1 MRGALGF
8 PRQGRKIASPARRAE
23 GRATGLRLPRNGDFR
38 PSLSSLILHACQL
51 LGLPP
56 LSHSRAGTPAL
67 AFGRVAQLVRALLSH
82 SRGPGFESL
91 RVHFPI
97 PTALPLGAPRVC
109 ARPEQLMAVRH
120 LRSLLIATVLC
131 VWAPPVAAQRPTA
144 DEAQEL
150 LRTRPDL
157 VAQLRQR
164 IATSGLTP
172 AQVRAR
178 LRAEGYPENLLD
190 AYLVGSRANGDSLP
204 SEDVFVAVR
213 SLGIADSA
221 DVDEL
226 AADAGYDP
234 RRIARRSRDTA
245 AARRNGGTA
254 ARDTARLAA
263 RGEPDERLGRRD
275 TVPDEPRLF
284 GLDVFRSATSQFQPN
299 LSGPVDANYR
309 LGPGDQ
315 LVLILTGDVELAH
328 QLQVTREGFVVIPQV
343 GQLSVA
349 NLTLAQLEDLL
360 YARLGRVYSG
370 VRRNG
375 GTTRFSVSV
384 ARLRANQVFVVGDVE
399 APGSYQVSSAGTALT
414 ALYAA
419 GGPSDNG
426 SLRRVEI
433 RRGGRLVDTLDVYD
447 YLLRGDASHDVR
459 LQTGDV
465 VFVPVHGPRVTV
477 QGEVVRPAM
486 YELRPGETLR
496 DLLRAAGGFTARA
509 ARRRVQIERILAPT
523 EREAGGRDRVV
534 LDVAS
539 EELANGYGPALALLP
554 GDVVRV
560 FPVAERVRNRIA
572 VRGNVWAPGAQG
584 FQPGM
589 RLSEALRLAGGVKP
603 DVYLGQVLV
612 TRTLPDS
619 TRVQLRARLRDTSG
633 TPVEDLELREDDE
646 IRVFS
651 STEFRPE
658 RYVAITGAVRRG
670 GRFPYRE
677 GMTVRDLVLLAGGLE
692 ESAYL
697 REAEIARLPDDRSR
711 GATARTFR
719 VPLDSTYLFE
729 RGPDGRYPG
738 PPGLPAP
745 SASAPETPVL
755 PYDNVLILRQPDWE
769 LQRTVTIA
777 GEVQFPGT
785 YALLSKDERL
795 TDVIRRAGGL
805 SRDAYAD
812 GVHFTRRTLGR
823 IGIDL
828 PEVLRDARHQDNLIL
843 QDGDSVFVPVYQAV
857 VNVTGAVNSPV
868 AVAYVRG
875 ASLDYYVRAAGG
887 PSRKADMG
895 RAYVT
900 QPNGKVESRGRTLGF
915 STTPEPKAGSSV
927 FVPEKD
933 PADRRD
939 YVGMAG
945 AIAQVLAS
953 IVAIV
958 VVATR

>member
-1 MRGALGF
+1 
-8 PRQGRKIASPARRAE
+8 
-23 GRATGLRLPRNGDFR
+23 
-38 PSLSSLILHACQL
+38 
-51 LGLPP
+51 
-56 LSHSRAGTPAL
+56 
-67 AFGRVAQLVRALLSH
+67 
-82 SRGPGFESL
+82 
-91 RVHFPI
+91 
-97 PTALPLGAPRVC
+97 
-109 ARPEQLMAVRH
+109 MAVRH
-120 LRSLLIATVLC
+120 LRSLVIATVLC
-131 VWAPPVAAQRPTA
+131 VWALPVAAQRPTA
-144 DEAQEL
+144 GEAQEL
-150 LRTRPDL
+150 LRSRPDL

-190 AYLVGSRANGDSLP
+190 AYLVGGGRANGDSLP

-213 SLGIADSA
+213 ALGIADSL

-234 RRIARRSRDTA
+234 RRIARRSRA
-245 AARRNGGTA
+245 AADSARNGAA
-254 ARDTARLAA
+254 ARDTTRVDARRGVDA
-263 RGEPDERLGRRD
+263 RTGRD
-275 TVPDEPRLF
+275 TMPDEPRLF

-370 VRRNG
+370 VRRGG

-384 ARLRANQVFVVGDVE
+384 ARLRANQVFVVGDVS

-477 QGEVVRPAM
+477 QGEVVRPAI

-572 VRGNVWAPGAQG
+572 VRGNVWAPGTQG

-589 RLSEALRLAGGVKP
+589 RLSEALKLAGGVKP
-603 DVYLGQVLV
+603 DVYLGRVLI
-612 TRTLPDS
+612 TRTMPDS
-619 TRVQLRARLRDTSG
+619 TRVQLRATLRDASG
-633 TPVEDLELREDDE
+633 TPVEDVALQEDDE

-651 STEFRPE
+651 TTEFRPE
-658 RYVAITGAVRRG
+658 RYVAITGAVREG

-692 ESAYL
+692 EGAYL
-697 REAEIARLPDDRSR
+697 KEAEIARLPDDRTG

-719 VPLDSTYLFE
+719 VPLDSTYLFD
-729 RGPDGRYPG
+729 RGPDGRYLG

-828 PEVLRDARHQDNLIL
+828 PQVLRDRNHPDNLIL

-887 PSRKADMG
+887 PSRKADMD

-915 STTPEPKAGSSV
+915 ARTPEPKPGSSV